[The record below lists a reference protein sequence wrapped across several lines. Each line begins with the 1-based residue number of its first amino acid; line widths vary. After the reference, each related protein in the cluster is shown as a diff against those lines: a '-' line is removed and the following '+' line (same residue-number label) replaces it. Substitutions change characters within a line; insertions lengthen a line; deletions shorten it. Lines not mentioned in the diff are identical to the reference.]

1 MQPRNLESNTHSPAV
16 TNITINNPPF
26 KRQIKIINTQLDKKK
41 RPNYSHMIACKIS
54 KLCQLVDYLVK
65 NES

>member
-1 MQPRNLESNTHSPAV
+1 MEARNLELKTHRPAV

-41 RPNYSHMIACKIS
+41 KAVAKSFPYDC
-54 KLCQLVDYLVK
+54 L
-65 NES
+65 